1 MLNDRMSVSKVL
13 FLDDDPVVRIL
24 RLALCD
30 ALSDPWIRDYFAPEV
45 VDLAPLADAVQG
57 LRRSDGATVFLSGT
71 GPDALPEATTVVF
84 RRGEVDAAFL
94 DRHPALRFIQRLGER
109 PQGID
114 LAETRRRGVRVS
126 CLPRRTLAY
135 TAEHSLLLML
145 ALGKRL
151 LEGDRAVRLG
161 STAGGNA
168 AAVDGSAY
176 NWAGLS
182 GARGLAGSTLGIVG
196 LGEVGSLVARMAN
209 AFGMTVLYYKPR
221 RATPEQEASVGAS
234 YTSLDDLLTRA
245 DYVAL
250 NAANTPEN
258 IGMAGQAFFSHMKS
272 SAYFVNT
279 SRGRLVDEDALY
291 NALTNG
297 SIAGA
302 GLDVHGVEP
311 RRPGDRFA
319 ALANVIL
326 TPHVAG
332 GARSGLVDELA
343 VLARNCHAAL
353 QGGAVAFELVG

>member
-1 MLNDRMSVSKVL
+1 MLNDRIATFKVM

-30 ALSDPWIRDYFAPEV
+30 ALDDPWIRDYFAPEA
-45 VDLAPLADAVQG
+45 VDLTPLADAVQG
-57 LRRSDGATVFLSGT
+57 LCRSDGATVSLIGVEP
-71 GPDALPEATTVVF
+71 GDLPDATSVVF

-94 DRHPALRFIQRLGER
+94 DRHPALRFVQRLGGR

-151 LEGDRAVRLG
+151 LEGDRAVRQG
-161 STAGGNA
+161 SNAGANA

-221 RATPEQEASVGAS
+221 RATPEQEATVGAS
-234 YTSLDDLLTRA
+234 YAPLDELLARA

-250 NAANTPEN
+250 NAANIPEN
-258 IGMAGQAFFSHMKS
+258 IGMAGRAFFSQMKR

-291 NALTNG
+291 DALVNG
-297 SIAGA
+297 GIAGA

-319 ALANVIL
+319 ALSNVIL
-326 TPHVAG
+326 TPHLAG

-343 VLARNCHAAL
+343 LMASNCRAAL
-353 QGGAVAFELVG
+353 EGAAIAFELAG